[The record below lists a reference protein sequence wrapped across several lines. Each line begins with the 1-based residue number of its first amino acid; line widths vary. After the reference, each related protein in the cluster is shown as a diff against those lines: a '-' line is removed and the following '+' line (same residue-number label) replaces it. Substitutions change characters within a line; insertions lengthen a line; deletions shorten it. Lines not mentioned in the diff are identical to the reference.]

1 MALASDQRR
10 AATRLLLP
18 AYPTGEATMS
28 THLSRLLASLASTTT
43 APTQPTPALASV
55 LAQAD
60 PTLSGVIGRAR
71 NVLVGLLVALATLQL
86 TIAGVRYLFA
96 AGEPE
101 QLDKAKR
108 GVRAAAIGYG
118 LAALAPA
125 LVTLLQQIV
134 GA

>member
-1 MALASDQRR
+1 
-10 AATRLLLP
+10 
-18 AYPTGEATMS
+18 MS
-28 THLSRLLASLASTTT
+28 THLARVLASLASTTT
-43 APTQPTPALASV
+43 APAPATPALAAAV
-55 LAQAD
+55 LAQATD
-60 PTLSGVIGRAR
+60 LSVVINNVR
-71 NVLVGLLVALATLQL
+71 NLLVGLLVALATLQL

-118 LAALAPA
+118 LAALAPG
-125 LVTLLQQIV
+125 LVALLQQIV

>member
-1 MALASDQRR
+1 
-10 AATRLLLP
+10 
-18 AYPTGEATMS
+18 MS
-28 THLSRLLASLASTTT
+28 THLTRVLAILASTTT
-43 APTQPTPALASV
+43 APTPPTPALAAAV
-55 LAQAD
+55 LAQAAD

-71 NVLVGLLVALATLQL
+71 NVVVGLLVALATLQL

-118 LAALAPA
+118 LAALAPG
-125 LVTLLQQIV
+125 LVALLQQIV
-134 GA
+134 GV

>member
-1 MALASDQRR
+1 
-10 AATRLLLP
+10 
-18 AYPTGEATMS
+18 MS
-28 THLSRLLASLASTTT
+28 THLTRVLASLASTTT
-43 APTQPTPALASV
+43 APTPPNPALAAAV

-71 NVLVGLLVALATLQL
+71 NVVVGLLVALATLQL

-118 LAALAPA
+118 LAVLAPG
-125 LVTLLQQIV
+125 LVALLQQIV
-134 GA
+134 GV

>member
-1 MALASDQRR
+1 
-10 AATRLLLP
+10 
-18 AYPTGEATMS
+18 MS
-28 THLSRLLASLASTTT
+28 MHLIRVLASLASTTT
-43 APTQPTPALASV
+43 SPTPPNLV
-55 LAQAD
+55 LAAALLAQAAD

>member
-1 MALASDQRR
+1 MEAAMSTSVATLLAGLASAAR
-10 AATRLLLP
+10 APT
-18 AYPTGEATMS
+18 PTG
-28 THLSRLLASLASTTT
+28 
-43 APTQPTPALASV
+43 PALAIV
-55 LAQAD
+55 VAQAD

-71 NVLVGLLVALATLQL
+71 NVVVGLLVALATLQL

-118 LAALAPA
+118 LAALAPG
-125 LVTLLQQIV
+125 LVALLQQIV
-134 GA
+134 GV

>member
-1 MALASDQRR
+1 
-10 AATRLLLP
+10 
-18 AYPTGEATMS
+18 MS
-28 THLSRLLASLASTTT
+28 THIACLLASLASTTT
-43 APTQPTPALASV
+43 TPTPALAAV

-60 PTLSGVIGRAR
+60 PTLSGVISRAR
-71 NVLVGLLVALATLQL
+71 NVVIGLLVALATLQL

-118 LAALAPA
+118 LAALAPGLVA
-125 LVTLLQQIV
+125 LLRQIV
-134 GA
+134 GV

>member
-1 MALASDQRR
+1 
-10 AATRLLLP
+10 
-18 AYPTGEATMS
+18 MS
-28 THLSRLLASLASTTT
+28 AHVARLLAGLASTTT
-43 APTQPTPALASV
+43 TPTPPTPALAATV

-60 PTLSGVIGRAR
+60 PTLSGVLGRAR

-118 LAALAPA
+118 LAALAPG
-125 LVTLLQQIV
+125 LVALLQQIV
-134 GA
+134 GV

>member
-1 MALASDQRR
+1 
-10 AATRLLLP
+10 
-18 AYPTGEATMS
+18 MS
-28 THLSRLLASLASTTT
+28 THLASLLLAAAAR
-43 APTQPTPALASV
+43 APAPNSSALAPV
-55 LAQAD
+55 LAQAAD

-71 NVLVGLLVALATLQL
+71 NVVVGLLVALATLQL

-118 LAALAPA
+118 LAALAPG
-125 LVTLLQQIV
+125 LVALLQQIV
-134 GA
+134 GV

>member
-1 MALASDQRR
+1 MSAHLTRVLAR
-10 AATRLLLP
+10 
-18 AYPTGEATMS
+18 
-28 THLSRLLASLASTTT
+28 LASTTT
-43 APTQPTPALASV
+43 ITPTPSVPALAAV

-118 LAALAPA
+118 LAALAPG
-125 LVTLLQQIV
+125 LVALLQQIV
-134 GA
+134 GV